1 MLIGGIALGLVLG
14 LLAGGSLLN
23 LASVRLRYLG
33 LLVTALLLRIAT
45 EFLLNNDV
53 AIVDALRLPLFALSF
68 GLLLVALWVN
78 RGYPG
83 ISLAFIGTLS
93 NAIVILVNGGYMP
106 IWEPSLIAAGLT
118 PADVTSAIHSILPPP
133 LDANFLL
140 HLGPL
145 SDVIPI
151 PVPYLENVASVGDAF
166 LTLGLAFFLFA
177 SVVRV
182 PEELDEE
189 DLALIRQRLLAAGAP
204 TRPRPGD
211 PGAETG
217 LSAAF
222 NASVALERPL
232 VMGSAGPGL
241 ASPSLEPFETASPA
255 VAAPAAPPPAA
266 PAPAV
271 RPATPATTGA
281 PVAPGPEAPAAPA
294 APGPA
299 PAAPAGPAATHSSTP
314 TLAAASASAAVASAP
329 TASRPVVIPIPEAP
343 AIRAERVRQHP
354 YVRLAL
360 NGSFSALWAGQ
371 LISLFGD
378 RLNQLALVAVVAI
391 STGSALATGLVFFVA
406 TLPNLLL
413 SPIAGT
419 FVDRWDHK
427 EVLVVSDLLRA
438 AIVLVLPVAAVTN
451 ILLVY
456 PLIFAVTSISV
467 FFRPARIAI
476 LPRLVPERDLL
487 SANSAMW
494 VGETIADVV
503 GYPLAG
509 LFVAL
514 LGAAVPLAFWVDSAT
529 YLASAALI
537 ASIVVPR
544 LTRSAAADSGRGAGF
559 FAELLA
565 GWRFLRTETVLL
577 ANTLQGTVGQFALG
591 LSIALTPTFVQNG
604 FTTSGFP
611 WQASYGFLETG
622 IGLGNLIGG
631 FAVGLVGARFAKG
644 RMVIAGYSLWGL
656 LLFLFALSNNLGL
669 AIGLAFGLGVANMVF
684 IIPSQTLFQERTPAG
699 LMGRVVGF
707 RFALVFG
714 SMTIAMLLG
723 AVLGQVFG
731 PAPVMAA
738 FGLVTVAAGLAG
750 LAVPAV
756 RDA

>member
-23 LASVRLRYLG
+23 LGSIRLRRLG
-33 LLVTALLLRIAT
+33 LLVVALALRVAT
-45 EFLLNNDV
+45 EFLLNAGV
-53 AIVDALRLPLFALSF
+53 GIVDTLRVPLFAVSF
-68 GLLLVALWVN
+68 GLLLAALWVN

-83 ISLAFIGTLS
+83 FSLAFIGTAS

-106 IWEPSLIAAGLT
+106 IWEPALNAAGMT
-118 PADVTSAIHSILPPP
+118 VADVQSAIHYVVPPP

-145 SDVIPI
+145 ADVIPI
-151 PVPYLENVASVGDAF
+151 PVPFLENVASIGDVFITA
-166 LTLGLAFFLFA
+166 GLAFFLFA
-177 SVVRV
+177 GVVRV
-182 PEELDEE
+182 PQELDEDE
-189 DLALIRQRLLAAGAP
+189 EALVQARLMAAGAP
-204 TRPRPGD
+204 TRPSPILPERRPRPGD

-217 LSAAF
+217 LSRALTAT
-222 NASVALERPL
+222 VALERPL
-232 VMGSAGPGL
+232 VLGSAGTGL
-241 ASPSLEPFETASPA
+241 ASPSLETFESDDRVP
-255 VAAPAAPPPAA
+255 
-266 PAPAV
+266 
-271 RPATPATTGA
+271 R
-281 PVAPGPEAPAAPA
+281 
-294 APGPA
+294 
-299 PAAPAGPAATHSSTP
+299 
-314 TLAAASASAAVASAP
+314 TLAAATATSAAA
-329 TASRPVVIPIPEAP
+329 TQTIVVPIPEGP
-343 AIRAERVRQHP
+343 VEVVERVRQHP

-427 EVLVVSDLLRA
+427 EVLVVSDILRG
-438 AIVLVLPVAAVTN
+438 AIVLVLPIAAVTN
-451 ILLVY
+451 IVLVY
-456 PLIFAVTSISV
+456 PLIFLVTSISV
-467 FFRPARIAI
+467 FFRPARIAV
-476 LPRLVPERDLL
+476 LPRIVPERDLL

-494 VGETIADVV
+494 VGETIADVI

-514 LGAAVPLAFWVDSAT
+514 LGSAVPLAFWVDGAT

-537 ASIVVPR
+537 ATIVIPR
-544 LTRSAAADSGRGAGF
+544 ATATDTDEAVADQEHAGF
-559 FAELLA
+559 VAEMQA
-565 GWRFLRTETVLL
+565 GWRFLRHEAVLL
-577 ANTLQGTVGQFALG
+577 ANTFQGTVGQFSLG
-591 LSIALTPTFVQNG
+591 LSIALTPSFAQAA
-604 FTTSGFP
+604 FTSSSFA
-611 WQASYGFLETG
+611 WQAAYGFLETG
-622 IGLGNLIGG
+622 LGVGNLIGG
-631 FAVGLVGARFAKG
+631 FVVGLIGARFAKG
-644 RMVIAGYSLWGL
+644 RMVIAGYAVWGL
-656 LLFLFALSNNLGL
+656 LTFLFAMSGNLAI
-669 AIGLAFGLGVANMVF
+669 AIGLQFGIGVANMVF
-684 IIPSQTLFQERTPAG
+684 VIPSQTLFQERTPPS

-723 AVLGQVFG
+723 SVLGQVFG
-731 PAPVMAA
+731 PGPVLAA
-738 FGLVTVAAGLAG
+738 FGIVTMIAGLAG

>member
-23 LASVRLRYLG
+23 LGAIHLRRLG
-33 LLVTALLLRIAT
+33 LLVVALALRVATELLLSAHVPLA
-45 EFLLNNDV
+45 ELLRV
-53 AIVDALRLPLFALSF
+53 PLFATSF
-68 GLLLVALWVN
+68 GLLLAALWAN

-83 ISLAFIGTLS
+83 LSLAFVGILS
-93 NAIVILVNGGYMP
+93 NATVILVNGGYMP
-106 IWEPSLIAAGLT
+106 IWEPALVAAGMT
-118 PADVTSAIHSILPPP
+118 PADVTSSIHYVLPPP

-145 SDVIPI
+145 ADVIPI
-151 PVPYLENVASVGDAF
+151 PLPLVENVASVGDLF
-166 LTLGLAFFLFA
+166 LTAGLAFFLFA
-177 SVVRV
+177 GVVRV
-182 PEELDEE
+182 PQELDEE
-189 DLALIRQRLLAAGAP
+189 EQALVLARLDAAAAP
-204 TRPRPGD
+204 TRARRAGD

-217 LSAAF
+217 LSPALT
-222 NASVALERPL
+222 ASVALERPL
-232 VMGSAGPGL
+232 VLGSAGPGL
-241 ASPSLEPFETASPA
+241 ASPSLETFEPDDRVPRTL
-255 VAAPAAPPPAA
+255 
-266 PAPAV
+266 
-271 RPATPATTGA
+271 
-281 PVAPGPEAPAAPA
+281 APGDPSL
-294 APGPA
+294 
-299 PAAPAGPAATHSSTP
+299 AT
-314 TLAAASASAAVASAP
+314 AASAATSAASAGAP
-329 TASRPVVIPIPEAP
+329 IVIPVPEGP
-343 AIRAERVRQHP
+343 VEVVERVRQHP

-427 EVLVVSDLLRA
+427 EVLVVSDILRGA
-438 AIVLVLPVAAVTN
+438 LVLVLPVAAVTN
-451 ILLVY
+451 IVLVY
-456 PLIFAVTSISV
+456 PLIFLVTSISV
-467 FFRPARIAI
+467 FFRPARVAV
-476 LPRLVPERDLL
+476 LPRIVPERDLL
-487 SANSAMW
+487 SANSALW

-514 LGAAVPLAFWVDSAT
+514 LGTAVPLAFWVDAAT
-529 YLASAALI
+529 YLASAALL
-537 ASIVVPR
+537 ATIVVPKVR
-544 LTRSAAADSGRGAGF
+544 REAGTEDADRPPGF
-559 FAELLA
+559 LAEMRA
-565 GWRFLRTETVLL
+565 GWRFLRNETVLL
-577 ANTLQGTVGQFALG
+577 ANTLQGTIGQFSLG
-591 LSIALTPTFVQNG
+591 LAIALTPTFVQG
-604 FTTSGFP
+604 AFTSSGFA

-631 FAVGLVGARFAKG
+631 FVVGLVGGRFAKG
-644 RMVIAGYSLWGL
+644 RMVIAGYALWGAFI
-656 LLFLFALSNNLGL
+656 FLFALSDNLGL
-669 AIGLAFGLGVANMVF
+669 AIGLAFGQGVANMVF
-684 IIPSQTLFQERTPAG
+684 IIPSQTLFQERTPPG